1 MLRTLFAVIAGF
13 FAAEI
18 VITVIEAAS
27 AMWLFPP
34 PTGFDFRDK
43 DAVDAFVAS
52 MPPAA
57 FATVLSGWLLGSF
70 IGAFVAARIALVH
83 RLPAALLIG
92 LVVVIGTIVNATDI
106 SHPAWV
112 VALGVLLP
120 LPLAWLAAT
129 LAQKG
134 LANTR

>member
-13 FAAEI
+13 FAAEM
-18 VITVIEAAS
+18 VITLIEAAS

-34 PTGFDFRDK
+34 PAGFNFTDK
-43 DAVDAFVAS
+43 TAVDAFVAS

-57 FATVLSGWLLGSF
+57 FATVLSGWLLGTF
-70 IGAFVAARIALVH
+70 VGASVAARIALVH
-83 RLPAALLIG
+83 RLPASLSIG
-92 LVVVIGTIVNATDI
+92 LIVVVGTIVNAAEI
-106 SHPAWV
+106 KHPAWV

-120 LPLAWLAAT
+120 LPLAWLAAR

-134 LANTR
+134 FASTR